1 MPELNG
7 KFKSNPNTPIIW
19 YIMKLFRGGEELTPP
34 PNRILIYAPE
44 FGKNENKKQTFK
56 PSSKIE

>member
-1 MPELNG
+1 MKFSGGG
-7 KFKSNPNTPIIW
+7 KFTPS
-19 YIMKLFRGGEELTPP
+19 

-56 PSSKIE
+56 PASSKIE

>member
-1 MPELNG
+1 M
-7 KFKSNPNTPIIW
+7 KFS
-19 YIMKLFRGGEELTPP
+19 GGGGNLPPP

-56 PSSKIE
+56 PASSKIE